1 VDATLERNNRLKA
14 LTGTIVFHGLI
25 LLLFIFVVFKNPDPP
40 LFSDTAGVEVNFGLS
55 DEGMGEIQPEP
66 SASESSKMTAPAQQQ
81 QAEKS
86 ETSKEEKLLTQEDE
100 DAPSLSAAE
109 KPKKEKKPEKKVTPA
124 PVVVKEKSKTE
135 KKEVK
140 EEKKEPVVNANALY
154 KGKSKQGN
162 EGETGKPGDQGIKE
176 GSLYSK
182 THGNTM
188 GSGTHGTGDGTDGPG
203 GKGGKGYSYSLTG
216 RKIVQP
222 PKIIDNS
229 QETGKVVVD
238 ITVDKYGNV
247 TNAVPGGVGSTTLSA
262 NLYKKAK
269 EALLKTKFNP
279 SPDGVE
285 EQRGT
290 FTFVFIVE

>member
-1 VDATLERNNRLKA
+1 MDAAVERNNKLKA
-14 LTGTIVFHGLI
+14 LTGTLIFHGII

-55 DEGMGEIQPEP
+55 DEGMGDIQPEP
-66 SASESSKMTAPAQQQ
+66 SASESAKMSTPTEQAK
-81 QAEKS
+81 AEKS

-100 DAPSLSAAE
+100 DAPSLAAAD
-109 KPKKEKKPEKKVTPA
+109 KPKKEKKPEKKITPT
-124 PVVVKEKSKTE
+124 PVVKEKPKTE

-176 GSLYSK
+176 GSLYAK
-182 THGNTM
+182 NHGNTM

-203 GKGGKGYSYSLTG
+203 GHGGKGYSYSLTG

-247 TNAVPGGVGSTTLSA
+247 TNAIPGGRGSTTSSA
-262 NLYKKAK
+262 NLYRKAK

>member
-1 VDATLERNNRLKA
+1 
-14 LTGTIVFHGLI
+14 
-25 LLLFIFVVFKNPDPP
+25 

-55 DEGMGEIQPEP
+55 DEGMGDIQPEP
-66 SASESSKMTAPAQQQ
+66 SASEAAKMTAPAEQAK
-81 QAEKS
+81 AEKS
-86 ETSKEEKLLTQEDE
+86 ETSKEEKLLTQDDE
-100 DAPSLSAAE
+100 DAPAVAAAE
-109 KPKKEKKPEKKVTPA
+109 KPKKEKKPEKKITPA
-124 PVVVKEKSKTE
+124 PVVKETAKTE

-182 THGNTM
+182 NHGNTM

-203 GKGGKGYSYSLTG
+203 GTGGKGYSFSLAG

-247 TNAVPGGVGSTTLSA
+247 TNAIPGGRGSTTSSA
-262 NLYKKAK
+262 NLYRKAK

-279 SPDGVE
+279 SPDGIE